1 MSSAE
6 DLLIIYE
13 AEAEQWAIYLR
24 SIFAGPIW
32 EGGIC
37 CYDIATVT
45 SRREDFLRL
54 GRYKV
59 KLLIL
64 SRGMLEGLCQLRRF
78 FLARVLNPAAHVV
91 VLLCG
96 VDNLAP
102 LLEVVPLKGDEC
114 LQISSEQDA
123 HEYLSAVTDI
133 VQRGHQAASGNVS
146 AVPGKLTGPDL
157 KLELNLK
164 LESRQSP
171 GAFSTKP
178 NNMLLVPSRVPCG
191 TPGEVFILLK
201 DAVASKDAEVEFS
214 RSKQRVR
221 VKPVHWNK
229 HTLYVNAAD
238 FQVGSV
244 GVTLYCS
251 GVAMGKAHLQYYSS
265 MEEMARLLTRV
276 ADPVD
281 FMCQSLQVSS
291 VEKLDQRLSSM
302 LLEAM
307 PSTGFQGLQG
317 DDPPEGEA
325 LPEDVPSLLHF
336 AAQNGFKDVSGVL
349 LQCPG
354 AKRALCTTNRQGQTP
369 AEIAQH
375 NGHDELHVV
384 LQQTLNMFT
393 VGKDSD
399 DTSIYEMMCTAGNP
413 SAPDTQREEQ
423 GEGDEVGEDEEDL
436 YAPLGVNDEEYDT
449 ILTSSSTVVIANRP
463 PAPTP
468 RPETTP
474 VKEDST
480 PFIAQVFQKKMSQ
493 SDTETLYSLPTK
505 QARGRDSIS
514 STYDTFVPNQPPG
527 LEQLIELQEKVKRG
541 SLSMDEALERFSDWQ
556 RVQKGMDAI
565 QQEKLRQ
572 LRASIIN
579 NREDDESVYDKINII
594 HHTPNVTVNEC
605 RRGSQPVETDFYSKP
620 LKGQHVSISCV
631 CIGSGQK

>member
-13 AEAEQWAIYLR
+13 AEAEQWAVYLR
-24 SIFAGPIW
+24 SIFAGPVP

-54 GRYKV
+54 GQYKV

-96 VDNLAP
+96 VDSLAP

-123 HEYLSAVTDI
+123 DEYMSAVTDI
-133 VQRGHQAASGNVS
+133 VQRGHQAAAGNVS
-146 AVPGKLTGPDL
+146 SVPGKLTG
-157 KLELNLK
+157 LELNLK
-164 LESRQSP
+164 LESRQST
-171 GAFSTKP
+171 GASSTKP

-191 TPGEVFILLK
+191 TPGEVFIILK
-201 DAVASKDAEVEFS
+201 DTVASKDAEVEFS

-229 HTLYVNAAD
+229 HTLCVNAAD
-238 FQVGSV
+238 FPAGSV
-244 GVTLYCS
+244 GVTLYCC
-251 GVAMGKAHLQYYSS
+251 GVVMGKAHLQYYST
-265 MEEMARLLTRV
+265 MDEMACLLTRV

-317 DDPPEGEA
+317 DYPPEGEA
-325 LPEDVPSLLHF
+325 HPEEVPSLLHF
-336 AAQNGFKDVSGVL
+336 AAQNGFKDVSNVL

-354 AKRALCTTNRQGQTP
+354 AKRALCTANRQGQTP

-399 DTSIYEMMCTAGNP
+399 DTSVYEMMCTAGNP
-413 SAPDTQREEQ
+413 SAPDTQIEEH
-423 GEGDEVGEDEEDL
+423 GEGEEVGDDEDEEDL
-436 YAPLGVNDEEYDT
+436 YAPLGVNDEDYDT
-449 ILTSSSTVVIANRP
+449 ILTSSGAVVIANRP

-505 QARGRDSIS
+505 QARGRDVIS

-527 LEQLIELQEKVKRG
+527 LEQLIELQEKVKSG

-620 LKGQHVSISCV
+620 LKGQHVPSNKK
-631 CIGSGQK
+631 QDP